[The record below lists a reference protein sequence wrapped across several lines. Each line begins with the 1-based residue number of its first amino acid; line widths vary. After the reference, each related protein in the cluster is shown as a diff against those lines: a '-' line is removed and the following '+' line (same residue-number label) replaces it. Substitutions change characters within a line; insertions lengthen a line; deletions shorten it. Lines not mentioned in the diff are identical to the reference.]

1 MYLSEEDAPEEKVH
15 YVYRN
20 DHEEFDVSAVKEA
33 TFCAV
38 PPGVEQGQ
46 RIGDA
51 IFATKMLLTGE
62 VGLPPQE
69 SLDLWDLGTVNDGVS
84 KVVVIL
90 DKQPH
95 GTAPTVTD
103 IYDPNTGDD
112 ANNYAH
118 LRWYNRDRFQILAEK
133 TIVLP
138 AAMVVETVIVEGTNI
153 AVSNRVLRP
162 FELEIPLNLRIRY
175 DDEENIL
182 TNNILL
188 VMMNN
193 YKDLTTVRYYGC
205 LYYIDD

>member
-1 MYLSEEDAPEEKVH
+1 MYLSEEDVPEEKTF
-15 YVYRN
+15 YVTRN
-20 DHEEFDVSAVKEA
+20 DHEEFDVSAIKEA
-33 TFCAV
+33 TFVAV
-38 PPGVEQGQ
+38 PQGVNNGQ
-46 RIGDA
+46 RIGDS
-51 IFATKMLLTGE
+51 IFATRLLLTGE

-84 KVVVIL
+84 KIVVVL

-103 IYDPNTGDD
+103 IYIPNTSGD

-118 LRWYNRDRFQILAEK
+118 LQWDNRDRFQILAEK

-138 AAMVVETVIVEGTNI
+138 AAMVVETVLVEGTNI

-162 FELEIPLNLRIRY
+162 FEMDIPLNFQIKY

-182 TNNILL
+182 TNNVLL

-193 YKDLTTVRYYGC
+193 YQDLTTVRYYSC
-205 LYYIDD
+205 LYYVDY